1 MRMVLES
8 VVAARV
14 RRALRRD
21 GESLRKTRPGNTWAE
36 VDFGTYYTVDVHT
49 GFASRR
55 HVDIAA
61 LARELRVL
69 RPGEVVKEQSS
80 IDCEQHA

>member
-14 RRALRRD
+14 RRALRRG
-21 GESLRKTRPGNTWAE
+21 GETLRKTRTGNTWAE
-36 VDFGTYYTVDVHT
+36 VDFGTYYTVDVDT

-69 RPGEVVKEQSS
+69 RPGEVVKEQPSS
-80 IDCEQHA
+80 DCGQHA